1 MRAANAQ
8 ANSVLAEK
16 RNETNASENIVAI
29 LGLALEMIAE
39 ERCGK
44 VIQAFRY
51 LGFECHQVGLAHET
65 GNAPRRRDPR

>member
-1 MRAANAQ
+1 
-8 ANSVLAEK
+8 
-16 RNETNASENIVAI
+16 
-29 LGLALEMIAE
+29 MIAE
-39 ERCGK
+39 ESCGK